1 MIAQIFPE
9 DALVDE
15 VAKAAQAAGMHI
27 ITDGRKVVV
36 SPIVP
41 PGFYKLAVK
50 IKTPS
55 RAALEAMPCA
65 A

>member
-1 MIAQIFPE
+1 MHATIYPE
-9 DALVDE
+9 DILVDDI
-15 VAKAAQAAGMHI
+15 ARAAQAAGMHI

-55 RAALEAMPCA
+55 SASLEAMPCA

>member
-1 MIAQIFPE
+1 MPATIYPE
-9 DALVDE
+9 DTLVDDI
-15 VAKAAQAAGMHI
+15 ARAAQAAGMHI
-27 ITDGRKVVV
+27 ITDGHKVVV

-41 PGFYKLAVK
+41 PGFFKLAVK

-55 RAALEAMPCA
+55 VARLEAMPCA